1 MNRTWILGW
10 FALSC
15 LLMGC
20 QRPAPS
26 TEQNMPKVGEVPSS
40 TTSAL
45 PEDANGGQ
53 QPAAP
58 SQSPDPANTLDP
70 TDQPKSTAPH
80 DTGDAAVLRPSYD
93 ECLKAAVGVV
103 PDMQDCI
110 GAEHEYQDGRL
121 NKVYQALLSKLD
133 KPGQLA
139 LRTEQRKWLTDRD
152 AECSL
157 DPEWGQGQRLEAN
170 DCMLEITA
178 RRASELEVR

>member
-1 MNRTWILGW
+1 M
-10 FALSC
+10 
-15 LLMGC
+15 
-20 QRPAPS
+20 
-26 TEQNMPKVGEVPSS
+26 
-40 TTSAL
+40 
-45 PEDANGGQ
+45 
-53 QPAAP
+53 
-58 SQSPDPANTLDP
+58 
-70 TDQPKSTAPH
+70 
-80 DTGDAAVLRPSYD
+80 LRPSYD
-93 ECLKAAVGVV
+93 ECLKAAAGVV

-121 NKVYQALLSKLD
+121 NKIYQALLSKLD

-178 RRASELEVR
+178 RRASELEAR